1 MAAPHP
7 LTGIAP
13 DPREAARWALGRMA
27 SAAAEDTRFAAVAEV
42 VQHRVPHEVSGRYGA
57 TGAARFESGEPEPD
71 ARETL
76 DDASTAELRRDVSV
90 GTDPCLALTDP
101 ARLVGAVATASDGRL
116 TWHEGRPAVNLV
128 LTPDPESADP
138 TGPWLPPGASRL
150 AVAVDVRSGLLLRA
164 EAFDTHGCFRSG
176 TLRLARTSADTH
188 TDTDPAVPALDGTGA
203 GPVLARMATSLL
215 DPVRLR
221 AEIHAE
227 PGLDPPLPTA
237 ALPSPRRWTV
247 TVHSPSGTLT
257 VEISG
262 AYRSD
267 RAAPAAA
274 RLAELLTPA
283 RIVSHLAG
291 ATLTGPHSLR
301 ATVRPL
307 RTFPLSAWAPEEDL
321 VCDFT
326 VDPATGILLHARTTD
341 TASRVL
347 FRCEVR
353 TLHPG

>member
-1 MAAPHP
+1 MA
-7 LTGIAP
+7 
-13 DPREAARWALGRMA
+13 
-27 SAAAEDTRFAAVAEV
+27 
-42 VQHRVPHEVSGRYGA
+42 
-57 TGAARFESGEPEPD
+57 
-71 ARETL
+71 
-76 DDASTAELRRDVSV
+76 RR
-90 GTDPCLALTDP
+90 P
-101 ARLVGAVATASDGRL
+101 AR
-116 TWHEGRPAVNLV
+116 GRPRAHTRPRISRSDRPLA
-128 LTPDPESADP
+128 PA
-138 TGPWLPPGASRL
+138 GASRL

-164 EAFDTHGCFRSG
+164 EVFDIDGCFRSG
-176 TLRLARTSADTH
+176 TLRLVRTSADTH
-188 TDTDPAVPALDGTGA
+188 TDPAAAAPDGTGA
-203 GPVLARMATSLL
+203 GPVLARMATSFL

-227 PGLDPPLPTA
+227 PGFDPPLPTA
-237 ALPSPRRWTV
+237 ALPSPRHWTV

-257 VEISG
+257 AEISG

-274 RLAELLTPA
+274 RLAELLTPS
-283 RIVSHLAG
+283 RIVSHLAD
-291 ATLTGPHSLR
+291 ATPTGPHSLR

-307 RTFPLSAWAPEEDL
+307 RAFPLSAWAPEEGL

-353 TLHPG
+353 TFHPV